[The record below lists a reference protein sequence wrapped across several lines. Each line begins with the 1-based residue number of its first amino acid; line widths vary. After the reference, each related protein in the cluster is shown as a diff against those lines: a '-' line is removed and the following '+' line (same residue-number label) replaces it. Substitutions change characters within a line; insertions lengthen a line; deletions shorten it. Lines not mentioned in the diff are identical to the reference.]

1 MTHGDQICQLCQPIN
16 VLFHYF
22 TSAAILASTCHPAI
36 VTCPLFSVAMAMVSL
51 NVMTPAVEH
60 MFCPLCESV
69 KESRRE
75 VHPCQWKTGSMYVM
89 FLMEV
94 CMPKLPS
101 TTESPYGQGPI
112 PLATSRLVLP
122 YPIQKWY
129 GFGSASARDGHFTVG
144 EDIYHQRREDFQDM
158 SLGHR
163 PVAIAATVMLRQIP
177 GAANYIHDVGY
188 CARGRWYESYAGML
202 QLRGDHWSVH
212 VVELFAWHVLLNCIG
227 LSKLYILSQV
237 KVQVC

>member
-1 MTHGDQICQLCQPIN
+1 MPMENRLH
-16 VLFHYF
+16 V
-22 TSAAILASTCHPAI
+22 
-36 VTCPLFSVAMAMVSL
+36 
-51 NVMTPAVEH
+51 
-60 MFCPLCESV
+60 
-69 KESRRE
+69 R
-75 VHPCQWKTGSMYVM
+75 YV
-89 FLMEV
+89 LMEV

-112 PLATSRLVLP
+112 SLATSRLVLP

-163 PVAIAATVMLRQIP
+163 PVAIAATVMLLQIP